1 MKNKKLEFLAII
13 TARGGSKG
21 IPRKNIKK
29 LAGKPLIQYTFDAV
43 NESKLLKKCIVSSD
57 SEEIVEYSK
66 NQSIEAPFL
75 RPNELS
81 TDNALSIDVV
91 IHAVNFLS
99 IQENYSPDYIIT
111 LQPTSPLRTGIDID
125 KAIQLISDD
134 PEADS
139 LVSVIEV
146 PHNFAPHSIM
156 DFDGKYLQ
164 HYIKEERIMKRQEKP
179 IFYGRNGAAIYITN
193 YNLLMNEKR
202 IIGKKCLPYFMPKER
217 SIDIDDYTDWII
229 AELLIKNKIQ

>member
-1 MKNKKLEFLAII
+1 MENKKLEFLGII

-43 NESKLLKKCIVSSD
+43 NESKLLNRCIVSSD

-75 RPNELS
+75 RPNKLS
-81 TDNALSIDVV
+81 TDDALSIDVV

-125 KAIQLISDD
+125 KAIQLISDN

-146 PHNFAPHSIM
+146 PHNFTPQSIM

-164 HYIKEERIMKRQEKP
+164 HYIKEEIIMRRQEKP

-193 YNLLMNEKR
+193 YNLLINEKR

-229 AELLIKNKIQ
+229 AELLIRNKIQ

>member
-1 MKNKKLEFLAII
+1 MENKKIEFLGII

-43 NESKLLKKCIVSSD
+43 NESKLLNRCIVSSD

-75 RPNELS
+75 RPNKLS
-81 TDNALSIDVV
+81 TDDALSIDVV

-111 LQPTSPLRTGIDID
+111 LQPTSPLG
-125 KAIQLISDD
+125 S
-134 PEADS
+134 
-139 LVSVIEV
+139 VS
-146 PHNFAPHSIM
+146 PS
-156 DFDGKYLQ
+156 
-164 HYIKEERIMKRQEKP
+164 
-179 IFYGRNGAAIYITN
+179 
-193 YNLLMNEKR
+193 
-202 IIGKKCLPYFMPKER
+202 
-217 SIDIDDYTDWII
+217 
-229 AELLIKNKIQ
+229 